1 MQNKEFQDETKAY
14 SEQMPIDTTSS
25 PNAAKPNVMRRTMFK
40 CVVCGKL
47 TAGRISRE
55 GSISGDMS
63 HRFPRRHKV
72 GGKDC
77 LGNIEDAEWVDVP
90 RYGA

>member
-1 MQNKEFQDETKAY
+1 MIDEITDDKY
-14 SEQMPIDTTSS
+14 SESGND
-25 PNAAKPNVMRRTMFK
+25 AKSIVMRRTMFK

-47 TAGRISRE
+47 TAGRIGRE

-72 GGKDC
+72 CGQDC
-77 LGNIEDAEWVDVP
+77 LGNIEEAEWVDVP
-90 RYGA
+90 YGA